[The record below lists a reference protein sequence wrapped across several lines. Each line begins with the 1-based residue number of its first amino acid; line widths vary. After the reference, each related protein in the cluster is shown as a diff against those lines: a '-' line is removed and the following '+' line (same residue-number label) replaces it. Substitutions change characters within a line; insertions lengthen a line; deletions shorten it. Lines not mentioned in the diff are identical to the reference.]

1 MFVRDRQILE
11 AMEGQVVDVTYD
23 PWMKFS
29 FGEFELLSSR
39 QQLLESGRP
48 LRVGSRALALLQI
61 LLENA
66 GQLVMKD
73 QLIASVWPGVF
84 VDETNLRVHMGAL
97 RKALGDGQSGRRFIL
112 NVPGR
117 GYRFIEPVTKGSGSA
132 VPNPAAVEPV
142 GNVPLPPPIRLVG
155 RSTVVDSLSSQLSR
169 RRMITIVGPGG
180 IGKTSL
186 ALAVADSWSQTE
198 SSKRV
203 FIDLSATT
211 NPERLWAVAATAF
224 NAEFTSDPRTHVLRS
239 VGAAP
244 TLIILDNCE
253 HIIEAAAQFVEL
265 VLSAAKATRVLATSR
280 EPLRVL
286 EEWAHR
292 RAPLAYPEEHLGLT
306 ASEALKFSAIALFV
320 ERVIAN
326 HDQFE
331 LTEADVPATVE
342 ICRRLGGNPLA
353 LELAAARADLFTLA
367 QLAQGLN
374 DRFGLLTR
382 GRRTALG
389 RHQTLRALLEWSYQL
404 LSPMEQSLLRRL
416 SVFPSTFDISDAA
429 ELALRHGPEAGSY
442 LDGVTNLVAKS
453 MLTVDVSG
461 EAATYRFNET
471 TRAFALEKL
480 HRAGEA
486 NDAFFSLTN
495 YMLTKLIAA
504 PGADAQA
511 RSEWLEQCR
520 LSLDNVRASLDWA
533 IGQAGDLFA
542 GLNLVMAALPVWLQL
557 SRLVENREFLEPALR
572 VLVHHP
578 DRRHDQ
584 LALETSIGL
593 SFYYSTGPA
602 PGVITLIK
610 SALAIARSLG
620 AKPQELSILWMLY
633 GISGNWG
640 DYQAA
645 IGFADDYAR
654 AARDLPAPTIKL
666 KQYRILARAKHDL
679 GNHATALVHL
689 DQALSSP
696 VDRMARIALNAYEI
710 DDRTAALAIKS
721 RVLWISG
728 QVDDALSVAEECL
741 QHGLKVDHAQ
751 SICWALMFNL
761 CPVAIWR
768 GDLALAH
775 RFAAIAS
782 TQSEKTFEHWNDW
795 SRMYQV
801 ALGDLGSSLGTP
813 AFPSLFVKMIPSQE
827 DLFATFGP
835 VFANPSLFAR
845 SPPPTPTW
853 CTAELMRVD
862 AEIDLPRRARGQKEL
877 LLLGAYSLAE
887 EQGAR
892 SWQLRLATSIARL
905 KQEEDDAPSVRTILE
920 PVLALFKQGFQTQDW
935 IAAAE
940 LV

>member
-1 MFVRDRQILE
+1 MLE
-11 AMEGQVVDVTYD
+11 AMDGQVVEVRCD
-23 PWMKFS
+23 PRMKFS

-48 LRVGSRALALLQI
+48 LRVGSRAFGLLQI

-66 GQLVMKD
+66 GQLVTKD
-73 QLIASVWPGVF
+73 QLIASVWPGVW

-117 GYRFIEPVTKGSGSA
+117 GYRFIEPVTKGSGA
-132 VPNPAAVEPV
+132 AITHPAAVEPV
-142 GNVPLPPPIRLVG
+142 GNVLLPPPIRLVG
-155 RSTVVDSLSSQLSR
+155 RSNAVDSLSSQLSR

-198 SSKRV
+198 STRRV

-211 NPERLWAVAATAF
+211 DPERLWGVAATAF
-224 NAEFTSDPRTHVLRS
+224 NAEFTSEPRMHVLRS
-239 VGAAP
+239 VVAAP

-253 HIIEAAAQFVEL
+253 HIIEAAAQFTET
-265 VLSAAKATRVLATSR
+265 VLNVAKTTRVLATSR

-292 RAPLAYPEEHLGLT
+292 LAPLDYPEKHLGLA

-429 ELALRHGPEAGSY
+429 ELALRHGAEASGY

-453 MLTVDVSG
+453 MLTVDISG
-461 EAATYRFNET
+461 EAARYRFNET
-471 TRAFALEKL
+471 TRAFALEEL
-480 HRAGEA
+480 DRAGEA
-486 NDAFFSLTN
+486 NDALLSLTN
-495 YMLTKLIAA
+495 YMLSKLLAA

-533 IGQAGDLFA
+533 FGQAGNLSA

-557 SRLVENREFLEPALR
+557 SRLVENREFLEPALK
-572 VLVHHP
+572 VLVQHP

-602 PGVITLIK
+602 PGVIAHIE
-610 SALAIARSLG
+610 SALAIARSLS

-645 IGFADDYAR
+645 IRFADDYAL
-654 AARDLPAPTIKL
+654 AARSLTEPAIKL
-666 KQYRILARAKHDL
+666 KQHRILARAKHDL
-679 GNHATALVHL
+679 GNHANALLHL
-689 DQALSSP
+689 EQAFSSP

-710 DDRTAALAIKS
+710 DDITAALAVKS

-795 SRMYQV
+795 SQMYQV
-801 ALGDLGSSLGTP
+801 ALGDLDSGSNTP
-813 AFPSLFVKMIPSQE
+813 AFASLFAKMIPSQQ
-827 DLFATFGP
+827 DLFATFSLN
-835 VFANPSLFAR
+835 FASPDLFVRPS
-845 SPPPTPTW
+845 SPAPAW
-853 CTAELMRVD
+853 CTAELMRID
-862 AEIDLPRRARGQKEL
+862 AETDAPRRTKGQKEHL
-877 LLLGAYSLAE
+877 LRKAYRLAE

-905 KQEEDDAPSVRTILE
+905 KQEEDDASSMRTILE
-920 PVLALFKQGFQTQDW
+920 PVLASFKQGYQTRDW
-935 IAAAE
+935 KIAAE